1 MKGTIYLRKGN
12 CTEEITYIHFPGG
25 EVVPQIQDGGLY
37 PEKVESVEIVA
48 RLTTQGDLLNLLF
61 IEDAVRRVYPRA
73 DVSAFIPY
81 MPYARQ
87 DRVCNPGE
95 PLSIA
100 VVAKHINACNFAS
113 VKILDPHSEVTPA
126 LFNRLEVVTQ
136 FDIFRDIYTS
146 WREVYIAAPD
156 GGAAKKAESFARKV
170 GAAGVIH
177 CTKVRDLAT
186 GSISGT
192 RVNDTVEGRTLL
204 VLDDIGDGCGTFVP
218 LYHSLKEQGAA
229 SVSLAVTH
237 GLFSKGTAVVT
248 GIYDEVIST
257 NSYHRELQGEG
268 NLRILN
274 VTRENY

>member
-1 MKGTIYLRKGN
+1 MKNTIYLRKGS
-12 CTEEITYIHFPGG
+12 CTEEVSYIHFPGG
-25 EVVPQIQDGGLY
+25 EVVPQIQTGDLY
-37 PEKVESVEIVA
+37 PEKVESIEIVA
-48 RLTTQGDLLNLLF
+48 RLTSQGDLLNLLM
-61 IEDAVRRVYPRA
+61 IHDAVSRVYPRA
-73 DVSAFIPY
+73 DISAFIPY

-100 VVAKHINACNFAS
+100 VVARMVNACNFAS
-113 VKILDPHSEVTPA
+113 VKILDPHSEVTSA
-126 LFNRLEVVTQ
+126 LFNRLEVVNQ
-136 FDIFRDIYTS
+136 YDVFKDIYSS

-156 GGAAKKAESFARKV
+156 GGAAKKAEMFAKRV

-192 RVNDTVEGRTLL
+192 RVNDTVEGRNLL

-218 LYHSLKEQGAA
+218 LFHSLKAQGAA
-229 SVSLAVTH
+229 GVSLAVTH
-237 GLFSKGTAVVT
+237 GLFSKGVEVVAS
-248 GIYDEVIST
+248 IYDEVIST

>member
-1 MKGTIYLRKGN
+1 MKENIYLRFGN
-12 CTEEITYIHFPGG
+12 VTEEVSYINFPGG
-25 EVVPQIQDGGLY
+25 EVVPQIQTGNLY
-37 PEKVESVEIVA
+37 PEKVMEVEIVA
-48 RLTTQGDLLNLLF
+48 RLTTQGDLLNL
-61 IEDAVRRVYPRA
+61 IMIHDAVSRVYPRA
-73 DVSAFIPY
+73 AISAFIPY

-100 VVAKHINACNFAS
+100 VVARLINACNFVN

-126 LFNRLEVVTQ
+126 LFNRLEVVNQ
-136 FDIFRDIYTS
+136 YDIFKDIYSS

-156 GGAAKKAESFARKV
+156 GGAAKKAEMFAKRV

-177 CTKVRDLAT
+177 CTKVRDLET
-186 GSISGT
+186 GIISGT

-218 LYHSLKEQGAA
+218 LLHSLKSQGAT

-237 GLFSKGTAVVT
+237 GLFSKGIPVVSD
-248 GIYDEVIST
+248 IYDQVFTT
-257 NSYHRELQGEG
+257 NSYIRHLKGTG
-268 NLRILN
+268 NLEVLN
-274 VTRENY
+274 VTRETN

>member
-1 MKGTIYLRKGN
+1 MKGNIYLRKGN
-12 CTEEITYIHFPGG
+12 CTEEVSYIHFPGG
-25 EVVPQIQDGGLY
+25 EVVPQIQDGGVY

-48 RLTTQGDLLNLLF
+48 RLTTQGDLLNLLM
-61 IEDAVRRVYPRA
+61 IDDAVRRVYPRA
-73 DVSAFIPY
+73 EVSAFIPY

-100 VVAKHINACNFAS
+100 VVAKMINACNFVN

-126 LFNRLEVVTQ
+126 LFNRLEVVNQ
-136 FDIFRDIYTS
+136 FDIFKDIYTS

-156 GGAAKKAESFARKV
+156 GGAAKKAELFAKRV

-186 GSISGT
+186 GNITGT
-192 RVNDTVEGRTLL
+192 RVNDSVEGRNLL

-218 LYHSLKEQGAA
+218 LYRSLREQGAG
-229 SVSLAVTH
+229 SIGLAVTH
-237 GLFSKGTAVVT
+237 GLFSKGTAIVT
-248 GIYDEVIST
+248 DLYDEVFST
-257 NSYHRELQGEG
+257 NSYHRTLQSSG
-268 NLRILN
+268 NLSILN

>member
-1 MKGTIYLRKGN
+1 MKGNIYLRKGH
-12 CTEEITYIHFPGG
+12 CTEEISYIHFPGG
-25 EVVPQIQDGGLY
+25 EVVPTIQTSTLY
-37 PEKVESVEIVA
+37 PEKVEGVEIVA

-73 DVSAFIPY
+73 EVSAFIPY

-100 VVAKHINACNFAS
+100 VVAKHINACNFAN

-126 LFNRLEVVTQ
+126 LFNRLEVVNQ
-136 FDIFRDIYTS
+136 FDIFKDVYPS

-156 GGAAKKAESFARKV
+156 GGAAKKAEMFAKRV

-186 GSISGT
+186 GSITGT
-192 RVNDTVEGRTLL
+192 RVNDTVEGRNLL

-218 LYHSLKEQGAA
+218 LYHSLREQGAGRID
-229 SVSLAVTH
+229 LAVTH
-237 GLFSKGTAVVT
+237 GLFSKGTAIVT
-248 GIYDEVIST
+248 DLYDEVFST
-257 NSYHRELQGEG
+257 NSYHREIKSEG
-268 NLRILN
+268 NLSIYN
-274 VTRENY
+274 VTRENH

>member
-1 MKGTIYLRKGN
+1 MKGNIYLRKGN
-12 CTEEITYIHFPGG
+12 CTEEISYIHFPGG
-25 EVVPQIQDGGLY
+25 EVVPQIQSSGLY
-37 PEKVESVEIVA
+37 PEKVEEVEIVA
-48 RLTTQGDLLNLLF
+48 RLPSQGDLLNLLM
-61 IEDAVRRVYPRA
+61 IDDAVRRVYTQAR
-73 DVSAFIPY
+73 VSAFIPY

-100 VVAKHINACNFAS
+100 VVAKMINACNFAR

-136 FDIFRDIYTS
+136 YDVFRDLYPS
-146 WREVYIAAPD
+146 WSEVYIAAPD
-156 GGAAKKAESFARKV
+156 GGAAKKSEMFAKRV

-192 RVNDTVEGRTLL
+192 RVNDTVEGRRLL

-218 LYHSLKEQGAA
+218 LYHSLKDQGAT
-229 SVSLAVTH
+229 SISLAVTH
-237 GLFSKGTAVVT
+237 GLFSKGAAVVT
-248 GIYDEVIST
+248 DIYDEVFAT
-257 NSYHRELQGEG
+257 NSYHRSIQSQG

-274 VTRENY
+274 VTRETY

>member
-1 MKGTIYLRKGN
+1 MKGNIYLRKGN
-12 CTEEITYIHFPGG
+12 CTEEISYIHFPGG
-25 EVVPQIQDGGLY
+25 EVVPQIQTGGLY
-37 PEKVESVEIVA
+37 PEKVERVEIVA
-48 RLTTQGDLLNLLF
+48 RLNNQGDVLDLLMVD
-61 IEDAVRRVYPRA
+61 DAVRRHYPRA
-73 DVSAFIPY
+73 EVHAYIPY

-100 VVAKHINACNFAS
+100 VIAKQINACNFTS

-136 FDIFRDIYTS
+136 IDIFKDLYPS
-146 WREVYIAAPD
+146 WREIYIAAPD
-156 GGAAKKAESFARKV
+156 GGAAKKAEAFARFV

-229 SVSLAVTH
+229 SISLAVTH
-237 GLFSKGTAVVT
+237 GLFSKGKEVVT
-248 GIYDEVIST
+248 DIYDNVFAT
-257 NSYHRELQGEG
+257 NSYHRSIQSEG
-268 NLRILN
+268 NLHIIN
-274 VTRENY
+274 VTRENH

>member
-1 MKGTIYLRKGN
+1 MKGNIYLRKGN
-12 CTEEITYIHFPGG
+12 CTEEVSYIHFPGG

-37 PEKVESVEIVA
+37 PEKVEAVEIVA
-48 RLTTQGDLLNLLF
+48 RLTTQGDLLNLLM
-61 IEDAVRRVYPRA
+61 IDDAVRRVYPRA
-73 DVSAFIPY
+73 EVSAFIPY

-100 VVAKHINACNFAS
+100 VVAKMINACNFVS

-126 LFNRLEVVTQ
+126 LFNRLEVVNQ
-136 FDIFRDIYTS
+136 FDIFKDIYPS

-156 GGAAKKAESFARKV
+156 GGAAKKAEMFAKRV

-186 GSISGT
+186 GNISGT
-192 RVNDTVEGRTLL
+192 RVNDTVEGRNLL

-218 LYHSLKEQGAA
+218 LYRSLREQGAA
-229 SVSLAVTH
+229 HVALAVTH
-237 GLFSKGTAVVT
+237 GLFSKGIEVVT
-248 GIYDEVIST
+248 DIYDEVFST
-257 NSYHRELQGEG
+257 NSYHRELKGSG
-268 NLRILN
+268 NLSVLN
-274 VTRENY
+274 VTRETY